1 MEKYSKPVM
10 VLEAIEDEVY
20 TAVAYPDN
28 TTSQLLFVSG
38 EATTVT
44 DNQRSPFVT
53 NVP

>member
-10 VLEAIEDEVY
+10 VLEKIEDEVY

-28 TTSQLLFVSG
+28 TSQLHFVSG
-38 EATTVT
+38 EVTTGT

>member
-10 VLEAIEDEVY
+10 VLEKIEDELY

-28 TTSQLLFVSG
+28 TSQLLFVSG
-38 EATTVT
+38 EATTGT
-44 DNQRSPFVT
+44 DNQHSPFVT

>member
-1 MEKYSKPVM
+1 MEKYIKPVM

-28 TTSQLLFVSG
+28 TSQLLFVSG
-38 EATTVT
+38 DATTRT

>member
-20 TAVAYPDN
+20 TATADYPDN
-28 TTSQLLFVSG
+28 TSQLHFVSG

>member
-10 VLEAIEDEVY
+10 VLEKIEDEVY
-20 TAVAYPDN
+20 TATADGIPNVPGVV
-28 TTSQLLFVSG
+28 TVS
-38 EATTVT
+38 EEYRT